1 MDPKPARRLNLARL
15 IMLYVRNFEL
25 TCLNEALHYF
35 FLLRNYNDS
44 EGRSLFKVCVS
55 DLAIE
60 TKEYE
65 KILGKVQRNGIRTK
79 GLLDQF
85 TSANIT
91 AEGVAQMIAGNLE
104 KKGLFEEAIELYD
117 IANVKW

>member
-1 MDPKPARRLNLARL
+1 
-15 IMLYVRNFEL
+15 MLYVRNFEL
-25 TCLNEALHYF
+25 TCINEVLHYF

-44 EGRSLFKVCVS
+44 EGQSLFKVCVS

-65 KILGKVQRNGIRTK
+65 NILGKVQRNAIRTK

-85 TSANIT
+85 ASANIT
-91 AEGVAQMIAGNLE
+91 AEGVAEMIAGNLE

-117 IANVKW
+117 IANVKRKQLLNPFFKINVS